1 MVSTMIVLHIMLVR
15 RISDHPLVGPGEV
28 PGYGP
33 IFNPGLAIVDGR
45 FHLFAR
51 GVREGYVENPRGSGP
66 RFVDY
71 LSDVLIF
78 VSEDGHRYDFQKVL
92 AAVGEGRHGFEDP
105 RVQLVDGTHYMTY
118 TDFPDPKAGR
128 PWRIGLAPLG
138 LNGHGFEFDERHATT
153 VGPEEIPNKDAVLF
167 ELADGRVGMLH
178 RIAPDIQLAVFA
190 SIDELIDPPV
200 GYWEDHLAHLPDHVV
215 IRPRRPGHK
224 VGAGA
229 PPVPTDAGLLLFYHE
244 RDRAGVYTLE
254 VALLDP
260 ETGRT
265 VARLDRPL
273 LAPELAWERRGDVD
287 DVVFVQ
293 GAHRLDDDE
302 IYLTYGA
309 ADRAVGGAVASES
322 ALLDA
327 LQPV

>member
-1 MVSTMIVLHIMLVR
+1 MLVR
-15 RISDHPLVGPGEV
+15 RISTEPLVEPGTV

-33 IFNPGLAIVDGR
+33 IFNPGLAVVEGR

-51 GVREGYVENPRGSGP
+51 GVREGYTKNPAPGGP

-71 LSDVLIF
+71 LSDVLLF
-78 VSEDGHRYDFQKVL
+78 VSDDGHRYEFERVL
-92 AAVGEGRHGFEDP
+92 ASVGNGRHGFEDP
-105 RVQLVDGTHYMTY
+105 RVQVVDRTHYMTY
-118 TDFPDPKAGR
+118 TDFPDPKSGR
-128 PWRIGLAPLG
+128 PWRIGLARLG
-138 LNGHGFEFDERHATT
+138 LNGHGFEFDEEAATT
-153 VGPEEIPNKDAVLF
+153 VGPDEIPNKDAVLF
-167 ELADGRVGMLH
+167 ELADGRVGLLH
-178 RIAPDIQLAVFA
+178 RIAPDIQLAVFE
-190 SIDELIDPPV
+190 SVDEVIDPPA
-200 GYWEDHLAHLPDHVV
+200 GYWEEHLANLADHVV

-229 PPVPTDAGLLLFYHE
+229 PPVPTEAGLLLFYHE
-244 RDRAGVYTLE
+244 RDTDGVYTLE

-265 VARLDRPL
+265 VARLDQPL
-273 LAPELAWERRGDVD
+273 LAPELEWERKGDVD

-293 GAHRLDDDE
+293 GAHRLDDGD

-309 ADRAVGGAVASES
+309 ADRAVGGAVASEA
-322 ALLDA
+322 ALLAA